1 MALSYESIVNKNYRN
16 KLKNERSSKGLYN
29 TVYIPK
35 NLTSLRILPISNLFY
50 GNEDCPPR
58 LKLLDDHIQRINDM
72 ENGAFFLG
80 GNLFYYPPG
89 KTHEKEDQAKVYIN
103 HLTKI
108 LERAD
113 KNKILFAYDGINEQ
127 KFKDDRKLAYPIET
141 TKLLA
146 SNLDIADKYYSDT
159 KVELDFVFNN
169 ELTNFKNQF
178 MYGLFTS
185 LRPISV
191 TKNAILNKLNNN
203 FLLNGEKTFVID
215 TSSSQLIRKKK
226 KLIVSEN
233 PLLSSAID
241 VTWLSVAGY
250 TDHPQTLNKGNRYTV
265 NQKFIELKIEPRISA
280 LGQQVKDEPNIIK
293 DEKWNRSLELLT
305 IGVDYEKY
313 FDPEIYEELNKVLL
327 HGKYIKN
334 ELIQAISDKVDKQM
348 TTKERKLIDKL
359 YSQKTKAS
367 NGKETENN
375 NGFIFE

>member
-1 MALSYESIVNKNYRN
+1 MALTYDGIINKNYRN
-16 KLKNERSSKGLYN
+16 KLKNERASKGLYN

-35 NLTSLRILPISNLFY
+35 DLTSIRILPISNLFY

-58 LKLLDDHIQRINDM
+58 LKLLDEHIRIINDT

-80 GNLFYYPPG
+80 GNLFFYPPG
-89 KTHEKEDQAKVYIN
+89 KTEEKDIMARVYAE

-113 KNKILFAYDGINEQ
+113 KNKILCVYDGINEK
-127 KFKDDRKLAYPIET
+127 KFKDDRKLTYPIET
-141 TKLLA
+141 TKILTD
-146 SNLDIADKYYSDT
+146 NLGISDRYYSDT

-169 ELTNFKNQF
+169 ESTNFKNQL

-185 LRPISV
+185 LRPISA
-191 TKNAILNKLNNN
+191 TKNAILNKLKNN

-226 KLIVSEN
+226 KLVVSEA
-233 PLLSSAID
+233 PLVSKAID

-250 TDHPQTLNKGNRYTV
+250 TDHPQVLNKGNRYTV
-265 NQKFIELKIEPRISA
+265 NQKVIELKIERKNMELA
-280 LGQQVKDEPNIIK
+280 QQSRRKTNTIK
-293 DEKWNRSLELLT
+293 DDEWHRTFELLT

-327 HGKYIKN
+327 HGLYIKD
-334 ELIQAISDKVDKQM
+334 ELTASISDKIDKKVKTDQS
-348 TTKERKLIDKL
+348 KLIQKL
-359 YSQKTKAS
+359 YAQKDKKAD
-367 NGKETENN
+367 NN
-375 NGFIFE
+375 SKNKKDKFVFE